1 MKKNFKVAYLSPIYI
16 FLGVVAYV
24 LHKWLMTFIEDEES
38 MLLPKGTAPEI
49 LIWVLT
55 AAAIVAAFW
64 FTRKT
69 KLTPPER
76 WQGAAYDLIEALG
89 VLTLLF
95 EKAQG
100 PDMLVKIYRVFC
112 VVGAVCLAACAVL
125 RAMEKKPPFLLNL
138 GPCVLFVLHLL
149 IYYQLYSEVPQL
161 MNYVLGLGAVLC
173 LTLAGYFRLAASS
186 GLPAKGWYHGVCLL
200 GVYFCAAAIAQKT
213 FGGFFA
219 ASAVWLAT
227 ACGGLEKVEG

>member
-1 MKKNFKVAYLSPIYI
+1 MKNFKVAFLAPIYI
-16 FLGVVAYV
+16 GLGVVAYA

-55 AAAIVAAFW
+55 AIVIVAAFW

-69 KLTPPER
+69 KLEPQER
-76 WQGAAYDLIEALG
+76 WQGAAYDVIEALG
-89 VLTLLF
+89 ILTLLF
-95 EKAQG
+95 EQVQG

-112 VVGAVCLAACAVL
+112 VLGAACMAVCAVL
-125 RAMEKKPPFLLNL
+125 RALGKKPPFLLNL
-138 GPCVLFVLHLL
+138 PPCLLFVLHML

-173 LTLAGYFRLAASS
+173 LALAGYFRLAASS
-186 GLPAKGWYHGVCLL
+186 GLPGKSWYHGVCLL
-200 GVYFCAAAIAQKT
+200 GVYFCAGAIAQKT

-219 ASAVWLAT
+219 ASAVWLAS
-227 ACGGLEKVEG
+227 ACGGLHKVEG